1 MSMLK
6 TICGRGVMLISL
18 AGLGAC
24 HNDHDADTT
33 MLPATPVPSVAV
45 LGSSEAGLTDGALAQ
60 ARFSNP
66 VNVEVASD
74 GTVYVADYDNDA
86 VRRIRPSGQVDT
98 LIKQANFQRPFGL
111 TLAPDG
117 KSLFVQTDGNDKGER
132 NANTGTIW
140 KMTLTGEGAL
150 EVVVRDVG
158 RPRGLLALADGRIAL
173 SDPAHHT
180 IRVLNPTTK
189 AITPLAGQADQA
201 GFADATG
208 TAARFSRPYGMAL
221 SADGALLVA
230 DQNNHRIRKVTLNGV
245 VTTYAGTGV
254 AGAQN
259 GAVANAT
266 FNAPQDVAA
275 IGNTVYVAD
284 HNNFVIRKIHNS
296 QVSSVIGNGSAGFID
311 AQGTAA
317 AIFGGEGMA
326 LTPDGRYL
334 WLADGNNGEGD
345 PYNRVRYFV
354 LP

>member
-24 HNDHDADTT
+24 HNDHDDEST
-33 MLPATPVPSVAV
+33 MLPSTPVPSVPV
-45 LGSSEAGLTDGALAQ
+45 LGSSDAGLTDGGLAQ

-132 NANTGTIW
+132 DANTGTIW
-140 KMTLTGEGAL
+140 KMTLTGEGVL
-150 EVVVRDVG
+150 DVVVRDVG

-173 SDPAHHT
+173 SDLAHHT
-180 IRVLNPTTK
+180 IRVLNPATK
-189 AITPLAGQADQA
+189 AITLLAGQADQA

-208 TAARFSRPYGMAL
+208 TAARFSRPYGLAL

-254 AGAQN
+254 AGVQN
-259 GAVANAT
+259 GAIANAT

-326 LTPDGRYL
+326 LTPDGRHV
-334 WLADGNNGEGD
+334 WLADGNNGDGE

>member
-24 HNDHDADTT
+24 HNDHDDDST
-33 MLPATPVPSVAV
+33 MLPSTPVPSVPV
-45 LGSSEAGLTDGALAQ
+45 LGSSDAGLTDGGLAQ

-132 NANTGTIW
+132 DANTGTIW
-140 KMTLTGEGAL
+140 KMTLTGEGVL
-150 EVVVRDVG
+150 DVVVRDVG

-173 SDPAHHT
+173 SDLAHHT

-189 AITPLAGQADQA
+189 AITLLAGQANQA

-254 AGAQN
+254 AGVQN

-326 LTPDGRYL
+326 LTPDGRHV
-334 WLADGNNGEGD
+334 WLADGNNGDGE